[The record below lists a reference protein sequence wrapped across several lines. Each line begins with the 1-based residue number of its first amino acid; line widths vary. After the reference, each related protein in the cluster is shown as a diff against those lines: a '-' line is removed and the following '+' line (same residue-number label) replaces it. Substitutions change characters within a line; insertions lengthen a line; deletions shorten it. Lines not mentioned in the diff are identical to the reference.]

1 MASDLTL
8 TRRLFGNFRPHDE
21 LNLRHLAALRKVLEV
36 VGEATVMEILQ
47 RRTGLRMVMGTGGTA
62 YRLGTIYTSRVN
74 GRLVTREYAVE
85 RAVRNQLAAYLAGY
99 DFTYRKQGLTY
110 LLLDPLSDHP
120 RGALQEAEQ
129 AWHDWVVPYLAERGR
144 VRPEWALEPLH
155 GMQRVRVAPPRGL
168 KRKRY
173 APPPPQPAPS
183 GPGSSRLL
191 AIRVPDDESD
201 AAPRPRRRPVKNL
214 PKRSSTARLV
224 HLGTLDLTI

>member
-47 RRTGLRMVMGTGGTA
+47 RRTGLRM
-62 YRLGTIYTSRVN
+62 VN

-173 APPPPQPAPS
+173 APPLPNPPPAAQDPAASSLSVFPMMSRMRPLVLVVGPS
-183 GPGSSRLL
+183 RTCQRGRPPRAWCTWELL
-191 AIRVPDDESD
+191 
-201 AAPRPRRRPVKNL
+201 
-214 PKRSSTARLV
+214 T
-224 HLGTLDLTI
+224 